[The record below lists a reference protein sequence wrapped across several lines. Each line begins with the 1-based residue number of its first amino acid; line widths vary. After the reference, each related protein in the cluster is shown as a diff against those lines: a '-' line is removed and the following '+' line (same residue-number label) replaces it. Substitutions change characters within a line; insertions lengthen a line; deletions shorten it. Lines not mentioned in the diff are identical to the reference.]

1 MENKYQDQVYNFKG
15 LWDLPSICGIK
26 IVKKADKA
34 IVIATDLYDN
44 NPGTSITEW
53 NTKLAMEL
61 CNKFEINPK
70 NIIFIEHTPE
80 KDTKLEFNRETFFQV
95 NFTIDNDKFI
105 NPDWNQ
111 LTKEEVDN
119 LISEK

>member
-15 LWDLPSICGIK
+15 LWDLPSFCGLK
-26 IVKKADKA
+26 MVKKADKT
-34 IVIATDLYDN
+34 IVIATDLYDK

-53 NTKLAMEL
+53 NTRLAMEL

-80 KDTKLEFNRETFFQV
+80 KDTKLEFNRETFFRV
-95 NFTIDNDKFI
+95 DFTLENNQFI

-111 LTKEEVDN
+111 LTKEEVDK
-119 LISEK
+119 LISE

>member
-15 LWDLPSICGIK
+15 LWDLPSICGLK
-26 IVKKADKA
+26 IVKKPAKT
-34 IVIATDLYDN
+34 IVIATDLYDQ

-61 CNKFEINPK
+61 CNNFKLNPK
-70 NIIFIEHTPE
+70 EIIFIEHTPH

-95 NFTIDNDKFI
+95 NFTLDNDKFI

-119 LISEK
+119 LISE